1 MSLHLPTRNRLPR
14 GKLGKDRDR
23 LLSPGKL
30 VNETGLLEVDN
41 ERLPGSSNR
50 APEGAHSG

>member
-1 MSLHLPTRNRLPR
+1 VSLHLPTPNRLRR

-23 LLSPGKL
+23 FLSRGKL
-30 VNETGLLEVDN
+30 ANETGFLEVDN